1 MRRLLN
7 LPEISWNVL
16 WCSTLLSI
24 IEQLKMSGAS
34 KCFKSVVGGNI
45 FVPKEKKRFKIKK
58 LLSHWY
64 WSTPTSTPW
73 KYVEHILQ
81 QILINS
87 LSFLSY
93 LWLQSMDHRPHS
105 ASHSLQATPNS
116 TIHSLGPPTHPR
128 LADLWGAAQVEAHH
142 VGTRLLNPNGQITD
156 FAD

>member
-1 MRRLLN
+1 MCYDAVAEYSIVVHYWAAENVRSWMLL
-7 LPEISWNVL
+7 
-16 WCSTLLSI
+16 
-24 IEQLKMSGAS
+24 
-34 KCFKSVVGGNI
+34 CFKSIVGGNI
-45 FVPKEKKRFKIKK
+45 FVPKENQERK
-58 LLSHWY
+58 LSTH
-64 WSTPTSTPW
+64 WSTTKSTPW
-73 KYVEHILQ
+73 KYVKHIFQ

-93 LWLQSMDHRPHS
+93 LWLQSMEHRPHS